1 MSPSPAL
8 KQKVC
13 LVALPSGLDSEL
25 MAILDELAVDVGS
38 ADQAALAFCAA
49 GDLEAVRKKHPGLPV
64 IVVSQHSNITEWLD
78 ALDGGAADYCS
89 SPFELAH
96 MGWILSSHQKTWAR
110 AAA

>member
-13 LVALPSGLDSEL
+13 LSALPPALDVEL
-25 MAILDELAVDVGS
+25 MAVLRELAVDVCS
-38 ADQAALAFCAA
+38 ADQAGLAFCAA
-49 GDLEAVRKKHPGLPV
+49 GDLDAVRRKHPGLPV
-64 IVVSQHSNITEWLD
+64 IVVSQHSNVTEWLD

-89 SPFELAH
+89 APFELTH
-96 MGWILSSHQKTWAR
+96 LGWILSSHQRPLAR